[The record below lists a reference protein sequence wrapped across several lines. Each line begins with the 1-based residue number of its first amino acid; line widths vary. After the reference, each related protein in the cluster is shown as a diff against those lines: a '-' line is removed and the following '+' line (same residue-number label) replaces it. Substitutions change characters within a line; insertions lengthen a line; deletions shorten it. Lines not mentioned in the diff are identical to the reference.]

1 MSPALIASLAMA
13 GLLAGWPQRALI
25 VRLAVPP
32 GQPPRRDCPGC
43 GRPFPPAW
51 APRLPAGC
59 PDCGMRTG
67 PPALAVGCVTAILL
81 GALAARVHP
90 GLVLA
95 AACWLA
101 ACAVPL
107 AFTDAAVRRLP
118 DPLTGAAYGGTAA
131 LLLLAAAAGA
141 LGAAASALGPAAG
154 APWAAL
160 LRAVLGGLA
169 LAGFYLLLLVI
180 SPSGMSLGDVK
191 LAASL
196 GTLLG
201 WFGWR
206 VLIAGGF
213 AGFLLGGLA
222 GVALLVSRRASRKQH
237 IPFGPVMIA
246 GAVLA
251 VLAWPG

>member
-1 MSPALIASLAMA
+1 MSPALIASLAVA
-13 GLLAGWPQRALI
+13 GLLAGWPQRAVI
-25 VRLAVPP
+25 VRLAVPAEAALD
-32 GQPPRRDCPGC
+32 QPPRQDCPG
-43 GRPFPPAW
+43 
-51 APRLPAGC
+51 RL
-59 PDCGMRTG
+59 
-67 PPALAVGCVTAILL
+67 PPALAVGGVTAVLL

-107 AFTDAAVRRLP
+107 AFIDAAVRRLP
-118 DPLTGAAYGGTAA
+118 DPLTGAAYAGTAA
-131 LLLLAAAAGA
+131 LLLLAAAVSGPWPAVA
-141 LGAAASALGPAAG
+141 RAA
-154 APWAAL
+154 
-160 LRAVLGGLA
+160 LGGLA
-169 LAGFYLLLLVI
+169 LAGFYLVLMVI

-196 GTLLG
+196 GTLLA

-213 AGFLLGGLA
+213 AGFGLGALV
-222 GVALLVSRRASRKQH
+222 GVALLASGRADRKQH

-251 VLAWPG
+251 VLAWPGYRM